1 MNLPTEFIK
10 RMKIQL
16 GEEFESFIEAFSN
29 ACANSAIRINTC
41 KENAYNLIQSEFGEL
56 ESVQW
61 CKNGFYADKSIITG
75 KHPYHMAGLYYFQ
88 EASAMSVVEALPI
101 SEGDFVLDL
110 CAAPGG
116 KSTHAAEK
124 LNGSGLLVSN
134 EIIPKRA
141 AILSENIERMGF
153 SNVIVTNESPDML
166 CSKYPAFFDKIIV
179 DAPCS
184 GEGMFRK
191 EPQAITEWSTEHT
204 NSCAMRQRNIIDSAL
219 KMLRPGGYII
229 YSTCTFAPCENE
241 ENIEYILKT
250 YTYTELVDILPEL
263 CEGTIKKTRRI
274 YPHKQKGEG
283 HFTALIKSNLT
294 STKNTVQNQ
303 KSNVS
308 KENMQ
313 LIERFFKD
321 FMTIDIPNGTLFSF
335 GERIFCLPVGINID
349 KVKVL
354 RAGLYLGDCKKGRF
368 EPSHSLCLSQ
378 KKSAFKQIIDF
389 EPASQELIS
398 YLKGNTIPCTQTG
411 WVCVCVSGNPIGWGK
426 ASAGVLKNHY
436 PKGLR
441 LLG

>member
-1 MNLPTEFIK
+1 MNLPIEFIN

-16 GEEFESFIEAFSN
+16 GEEFESFIDAFSN
-29 ACANSAIRINTC
+29 PCANSAIRINTL
-41 KENAYNLIQSEFGEL
+41 KKNAYDLVISEFGEL
-56 ESVQW
+56 EPVLW
-61 CKNGFYADKSIITG
+61 CKNGFYADKNIITG

-88 EASAMSVVEALPI
+88 EASAMSVGEALPI
-101 SEGDFVLDL
+101 KYGDFVLDL

-116 KSTHAAEK
+116 KSTHVAEK
-124 LNGSGLLVSN
+124 LKGTGLLVSN

-153 SNVIVTNESPDML
+153 SNVIVTNESPDSL

-191 EPQAITEWSTEHT
+191 EPQAITEWSTENT
-204 NSCAMRQRNIIDSAL
+204 ISCAMRQRNIIDSAF
-219 KMLRPGGYII
+219 KMLKPGGQII

-250 YTYTELVDILPEL
+250 YTHTELVDILPEL

-294 STKNTVQNQ
+294 SQQSTVQPQ
-303 KSNVS
+303 KSNIT
-308 KENMQ
+308 KENF
-313 LIERFFKD
+313 LLVEKFFKD
-321 FMTIDIPNGTLFSF
+321 FMTVAIPHGTLLCFS
-335 GERIFCLPVGINID
+335 ERVFCIPDGINID

-378 KKSAFKQIIDF
+378 DKSAFMQSINF
-389 EPASQELIS
+389 EPDSKELIS
-398 YLKGNTIPCTQTG
+398 YLKGNTIPCSLQG

-426 ASAGVLKNHY
+426 ASGGILKNHY

-441 LLG
+441 ILA